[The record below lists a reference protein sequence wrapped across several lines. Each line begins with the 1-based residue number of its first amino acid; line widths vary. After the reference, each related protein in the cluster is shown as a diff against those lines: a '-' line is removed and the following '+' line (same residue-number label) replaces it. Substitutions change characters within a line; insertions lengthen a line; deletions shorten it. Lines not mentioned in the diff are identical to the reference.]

1 MSDGE
6 PPLEQPAAGKPIR
19 AFVALELPD
28 ALRDGVAAAVR
39 DLKKHLTE
47 VRWVREE
54 GVHATLRFLGW
65 TRAETLAALEPAL
78 RHAAAQCPPL
88 EVSVGG
94 LGMFPDRGSPR
105 VLWLGMD
112 LPPAG
117 LALQAACEDA
127 AVAAG
132 FPREERPFHPHLTL
146 GRWRD
151 RARRPALPDLRLR
164 SGRIDRLALFRSQ
177 LASSGAL
184 YTPLATFP
192 LAGAADAVR

>member
-6 PPLEQPAAGKPIR
+6 PSTEQPAAGKPIR
-19 AFVALELPD
+19 AFVALELPE
-28 ALRDGVAAAVR
+28 ALHDGVAATVR
-39 DLKKHLTE
+39 DLKTRLPE

-78 RHAAAQCPPL
+78 RDAAAQCPPL

-112 LPPAG
+112 LPTPG
-117 LALQAACEDA
+117 LALQAACERA

-132 FPREERPFHPHLTL
+132 FPGEERPFHPHLTL

-151 RARRPALPDLRLR
+151 RARRPALPDVRLG
-164 SGRIDRLALFRSQ
+164 SGRIDRLVLFRSQ

-184 YTPLATFP
+184 YTPLATLP